1 MRHLSISLKSTLP
14 ENFEEAVNILIEISP
29 FIKGF
34 EAMTL
39 PDFVEV
45 YGMEHFDL
53 SLKALAIFTKYS
65 SSEFAIRPFLKKD
78 PQKTM
83 EFMSDL
89 AKSKNENQR
98 RFASEGCRPRL
109 PWAMALPDFK
119 KDPTLIF
126 PILEKLKSDESEF
139 VRKSAAN
146 NLNDISKDNPD
157 LVLDVCEN
165 WYGLSKNTDWIVK
178 HACRSLLKAGN
189 SRALMIFGFEDAKN
203 VIVRNLIFD
212 KKTVQISEEI
222 VFSFQL
228 ELQAE
233 KYSKIR
239 LEYGMDFMKANGK
252 LSRKIFQISEKTYE
266 QGTFSITKKHS
277 FVNRTTRK
285 HYLGKHR
292 IAIIVNGEE
301 KTVQDFELVSVN

>member
-1 MRHLSISLKSTLP
+1 MLQVGNPIFLPLFSPLITFPSIDQGLPKSLFALATFPL
-14 ENFEEAVNILIEISP
+14 AI
-29 FIKGF
+29 
-34 EAMTL
+34 
-39 PDFVEV
+39 
-45 YGMEHFDL
+45 L
-53 SLKALAIFTKYS
+53 SLIK
-65 SSEFAIRPFLKKD
+65 E
-78 PQKTM
+78 
-83 EFMSDL
+83 
-89 AKSKNENQR
+89 
-98 RFASEGCRPRL
+98 
-109 PWAMALPDFK
+109 
-119 KDPTLIF
+119 
-126 PILEKLKSDESEF
+126 
-139 VRKSAAN
+139 
-146 NLNDISKDNPD
+146 
-157 LVLDVCEN
+157 
-165 WYGLSKNTDWIVK
+165 
-178 HACRSLLKAGN
+178 
-189 SRALMIFGFEDAKN
+189 
-203 VIVRNLIFD
+203 
-212 KKTVQISEEI
+212 EEI